1 MSKLIRKCG
10 KDQGNVL
17 SSNTLKRI
25 EPSKLRKLDVTEK
38 EGYIKGVV
46 KDIIQDPGR
55 GAKASI

>member
-17 SSNTLKRI
+17 NSNTLKRI
-25 EPSKLRKLDVTEK
+25 EPSKLRKLEVTEK